1 MKLFIYL
8 VLSVLFLSNSYS
20 NENIKKVNNL
30 YLNGIIDAEIY
41 FQSLN
46 EIGLDTDNEIFVNL
60 YELFSSNILS
70 LDDYENSLA
79 NILNSS
85 PKTTENN
92 KKITSIN
99 DSQSLNYI
107 SVNCKGRSDLCEEFN
122 NSEINLYRE
131 ENIIK
136 ISDEVKADILK
147 RTFIVNIIKENFNLK
162 NDNRFEIRLTLQH
175 LQGVLIDFVISGE
188 IQNDV
193 YKASNLRMIANGRD
207 LFISELRNI

>member
-1 MKLFIYL
+1 MKIFIYL

-30 YLNGIIDAEIY
+30 YLNGIIDLEIY

-46 EIGLDTDNEIFVNL
+46 EIGIDTSSEIFVNL

-70 LDDYENSLA
+70 LNDYEKSLA

-85 PKTTENN
+85 FKTTDNSKKTTSPNN
-92 KKITSIN
+92 SKN
-99 DSQSLNYI
+99 LNYI
-107 SVNCKGRSDLCEEFN
+107 SVNCKGRSDLCKEFN
-122 NSEINLYRE
+122 NVEVSLYRE

-147 RTFIVNIIKENFNLK
+147 RTFIVNIIKENYKLI
-162 NDNRFEIRLTLQH
+162 NDNKFEIRLTLQH
-175 LQGVLIDFVISGE
+175 LQGVLIDFVVSGE
-188 IQNDV
+188 IQNNI
-193 YKASNLRMIANGRD
+193 YKASNLRMIANGKD
-207 LFISELRNI
+207 LFISDLRNI